1 MVINSHTGQKLLQSV
16 EVASSREQDK
26 YCEKAVESAY
36 FTKLTDKKNE
46 LGYDMN
52 YLLARPVCHLV
63 N

>member
-1 MVINSHTGQKLLQSV
+1 MVINSHNGQKPPQSA

-26 YCEKAVESAY
+26 YYKKVVESAC